1 MADIVD
7 ARQKVW
13 VEIRLKM
20 RVKQFISIH
29 IQLVLI
35 GIEDIT

>member
-1 MADIVD
+1 MADIVIVSEQID
-7 ARQKVW
+7 I
-13 VEIRLKM
+13 EIRLKM